1 MILLSAAGCSYL
13 GRALNGLLRGTI
25 AAQVVGIMLSMLLL
39 ISSLHADEFA
49 ALHLLTVH
57 VEGCEVHTF
66 WQTSR
71 FPCICVLAKGVGG
84 SVTIHYHTCQVCK
97 YQLYMVLTYLS
108 HDIWDSHLCS
118 EWVRIWQAHL
128 HSLHR

>member
-57 VEGCEVHTF
+57 VEGYEVHAF
-66 WQTSR
+66 WQCAWA
-71 FPCICVLAKGVGG
+71 PCISVLTKGVG
-84 SVTIHYHTCQVCK
+84 SRIAIYYHTSDIGK
-97 YQLYMVLTYLS
+97 YQLYLVCASLPY
-108 HDIWDSHLCS
+108 DIWDIYHCS